1 MLSADSL
8 LENLAD
14 ALNLQRILPQE
25 DEAVP
30 AQETARSRI
39 WDRLGE
45 DEKKVYMALSEDA
58 MAVDEISKACG
69 LTLLRTMNALLGL
82 QLKHCAEEISKN
94 RYSLKLAS

>member
-14 ALNLQRILPQE
+14 ALNLQRIMPQE
-25 DEAVP
+25 DEFTP
-30 AQETARSRI
+30 SPETARSKI
-39 WDRLGE
+39 WNRLGE
-45 DEKKVYMALSEDA
+45 EEKKVYMALGQDA
-58 MAVDEISKACG
+58 MSVDEISKACG
-69 LTLLRTMNALLGL
+69 LTLLQTMNALLGL